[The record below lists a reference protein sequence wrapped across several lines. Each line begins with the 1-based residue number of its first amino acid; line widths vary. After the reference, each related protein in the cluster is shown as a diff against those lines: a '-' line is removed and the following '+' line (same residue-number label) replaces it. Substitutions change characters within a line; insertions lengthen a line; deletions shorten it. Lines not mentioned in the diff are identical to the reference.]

1 MYNEEAVL
9 KPLFERLDKVIN
21 DLPVDVEVILVNDG
35 SSDNTLVTAIEKV
48 RRDQHYRIVDFSRN
62 FGHQMALSAGLSMV
76 QGQVVAILDA
86 DLQDPPELIGPMLQ
100 RWSDGVDVVYGQ
112 RRERKGETKLKLFTA
127 SLYYKILSRMTS
139 TDIPKNTGDFRVM
152 DRKIVDAL
160 NKMPEH
166 NRFLR
171 GMTAWL
177 GFRQEPYFYD
187 RDAREFGSTKYSFK
201 KMLKFSLDGI
211 FSFSMKPLRWM
222 SMLGFFMTCT
232 GFFVGL
238 VFVALRLLYPDTFVL
253 GVAAILVT
261 LWVLFGMNFLFI
273 GILGEY
279 LGRIF
284 NNVRGRPIFIV
295 RELITN
301 ESVKK

>member
-35 SSDNTLVTAIEKV
+35 SSDNTLVLATKQV
-48 RRDQHYRIVDFSRN
+48 QQNVHYRIVNLSRN
-62 FGHQMALSAGLSMV
+62 FGHQIAVSAGLSMV

-112 RRERKGETKLKLFTA
+112 RRERKGETKFKLFTA

-160 NKMPEH
+160 NSMPEH

-177 GFRQEPYFYD
+177 GFRQEPYLYD
-187 RDAREFGSTKYSFK
+187 RDAREFGSTKYPFK

-222 SMLGFFMTCT
+222 SMLGFVMTVT
-232 GFFVGL
+232 GFIVGL
-238 VFVALRLLYPDTFVL
+238 VFVTLRLLYPDTFVP

-284 NNVRGRPIFIV
+284 DNVQGRPIFIV